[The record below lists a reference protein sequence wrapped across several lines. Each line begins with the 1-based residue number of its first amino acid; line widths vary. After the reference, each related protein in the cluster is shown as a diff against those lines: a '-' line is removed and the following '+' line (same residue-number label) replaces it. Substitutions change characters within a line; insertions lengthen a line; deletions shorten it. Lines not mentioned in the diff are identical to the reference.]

1 MLFELVISKIA
12 FYETD
17 NAYRFYEAQSPGLG
31 ERFLTSL
38 ENAYKKLSYSP
49 QFYSYINSAK
59 DLRDIKIDNFPFVII
74 FQIIKNQVFV
84 LRVFNTNRDSLSIK
98 NLI

>member
-1 MLFELVISKIA
+1 MQYELIMSAMA
-12 FYETD
+12 FDETD
-17 NAYRFYEAQSPGLG
+17 NAYIFYETQSPGLG
-31 ERFLTSL
+31 ERFLKSL
-38 ENAYKKLSYSP
+38 EEAYKKLSHSP

-59 DLRDIKIDNFPFVII
+59 DLRDIKINNFPFVII

-84 LRVFNTNRDSLSIK
+84 LRVFNTNRDPLSIK